1 MQEQDSET
9 TVLDDNEEV
18 TEEATTSEP
27 ENETVEQSIRAAL
40 KDIQEGKDN
49 GDQGEAGQ
57 ETISDVSGKPEE
69 TVTQTKSAQPA
80 QQQVVED
87 YAVPNRLSPTEKEL
101 FNKLPKKFKPAV
113 ARMFKDHEALQ
124 TRTQQDFAKHTGE
137 AKHIVEAVRPY
148 YVSHPELAENGVTE
162 SAFIAALVG
171 AHQKLTNP
179 KTDKATIEQL
189 ARDRGYRIKFVRED
203 GTEAAGASGV
213 SGDISNHPDFVA
225 LRNELNHVKSH
236 ISTQAIHEA
245 ARPILSEMQAVQAEK
260 DSFGR
265 FTYPELQDGGF
276 IEFLR
281 PRISEL
287 VRTQPGLSYGD
298 ALRKAVIEKREA
310 LGYSG
315 MTNQIRSQSSEIT
328 NRAVSAANTVRGRI
342 APVVKPAITN
352 DEIPKNE
359 TPEQSARIALAQL
372 QKGLN

>member
-18 TEEATTSEP
+18 TEETTTPEP

-49 GDQGEAGQ
+49 GDQSETGQ
-57 ETISDVSGKPEE
+57 ETLPDVSGKPEE
-69 TVTQTKSAQPA
+69 AVTQTKPAQPA

-87 YAVPNRLSPTEKEL
+87 HSAPNRLSPTEKEL

-113 ARMFKDHEALQ
+113 ARMFKDHEALF
-124 TRTQQDFAKHTGE
+124 TRTQQEYTRNSGE

-189 ARDRGYRIKFVRED
+189 ARDRGYRIKFVGED
-203 GTEAAGASGV
+203 GTEAAGAGGG
-213 SGDISNHPDFVA
+213 SGDISNHPDVIA
-225 LRNELNHVKSH
+225 LRNELNHVKNH
-236 ISTQAIHEA
+236 LSTQAVHEA
-245 ARPILSEMQAVQAEK
+245 AKPILSEMQAVQAEK

-310 LGYSG
+310 LGYSS
-315 MTNQIRSQSSEIT
+315 MTNQIRSQSSEIN

-342 APVVKPAITN
+342 APAVRPAITN